1 MSIYDTN
8 DIAQWEDKQMTD
20 KQFQVEEIETINFDE
35 NGKEN
40 GTWNGYAVTKIDD
53 PANYCFECRDEIN
66 ADKLCEFLNNEC
78 YININDTSIEEFV
91 IDNCIEW
98 KNLIT
103 ELSYKDIELYKLKKD
118 YQIKSDNVLEDA
130 RKHLDETGEDIIK
143 AAYGGNNDKTRK
155 QFVKDTMVADAKK
168 LKDLEFSID
177 YLKRRIS
184 YLKSLVN
191 AKTSIAGVK
200 NE

>member
-8 DIAQWEDKQMTD
+8 DIAQWEDKQMTN
-20 KQFQVEEIETINFDE
+20 KQWQVEEIETINFDE

-78 YININDTSIEEFV
+78 YININDSG
-91 IDNCIEW
+91 IDDMVLDNLIEW
-98 KNLIT
+98 SNLIT
-103 ELSYKDIELYKLKKD
+103 ELSYKEIQLYKLKET
-118 YQIKSDNVLEDA
+118 YQGLSEAIIA
-130 RKHLDETGEDIIK
+130 ETDFK
-143 AAYGGNNDKTRK
+143 ALYGKNNESIRK
-155 QFVKDTMVADAKK
+155 QHVREELTDEHAEI
-168 LKDLEFSID
+168 KDLEFSID